1 MYCKSC
7 GKILNDNQAICLECG
22 TKVGSGNGFC
32 PNCGNAVDPNAQVCM
47 SCGVALKGIGS
58 SRFGNKLNQDK
69 LIMILI
75 CLFLGE
81 FGIHNFIMGENKK
94 GIFKLIATF
103 LLCGTGWIFALVDL
117 IKIAMDTY
125 VVDPN
130 KLI

>member
-7 GKILNDNQAICLECG
+7 GHIMNENQAICLECG
-22 TKVGSGNGFC
+22 TKTGDGDKFC
-32 PNCGNAVDPNAQVCM
+32 PNCGCEVAQKAEYCM
-47 SCGVALKGIGS
+47 SCGVALRSQGLKKSGI
-58 SRFGNKLNQDK
+58 KLNEDK
-69 LIMILI
+69 LILVLI

-94 GIFKLIATF
+94 GVFKLIATF

-125 VVDPN
+125 VIEPD

>member
-1 MYCKSC
+1 MYCRSC
-7 GKILNDNQAICLECG
+7 GHPMNENQVICLECG
-22 TKVGSGNGFC
+22 VRTGTGDSFC
-32 PNCGNAVDPNAQVCM
+32 PNCGSQVDPKATVCM
-47 SCGVALKGIGS
+47 SCGVALRGINS
-58 SRFGNKLNQDK
+58 VKVGNKMNQDK

-81 FGIHNFIMGENKK
+81 FGIHNFIMGETKK

-103 LLCGTGWIFALVDL
+103 FLCGTGWIFALVDL

-125 VVDPN
+125 VIDPD